1 MNVRRIEWTFH
12 TSSREFSGTDS
23 PVSVEILRDG
33 TRLAYVWQE
42 PGNTP
47 RLSRGEVATY
57 LWTFQNLSG
66 VGVAVSGQAVPYT
79 ESFPSGFTGHL
90 KVVLKIWGDDL
101 WRVGTIESSVV
112 EGQMKFIPGTIDS
125 WQWVETPHAV
135 TFLGEDV
142 LSTDSSEGVVTL
154 TLNY

>member
-1 MNVRRIEWTFH
+1 MDVRRIEWTFH
-12 TSSREFSGTDS
+12 TSSREHSGTDS
-23 PVSVEILRDG
+23 PVSVEIFRNG

-57 LWTFQNLSG
+57 WWTFQNLSG
-66 VGVAVSGQAVPYT
+66 VGTAVSGQAVPYT
-79 ESFPSGFTGHL
+79 ESFPNGFAGHL
-90 KVVLKIWGDDL
+90 KVVFKIWGDDL

-112 EGQMKFIPGTIDS
+112 EGRMEFVPGTIDS
-125 WQWVETPHAV
+125 WRWAETPHRV

-142 LSTDSSEGVVTL
+142 
-154 TLNY
+154 